1 MGTVFFKLVN
11 IIKGK
16 ERLWKCFRL
25 KKKRDMT
32 TNLRLDFV
40 LEEKNAMKDI
50 IGSTDKSEL
59 WIPKG
64 ISLVLEMHS

>member
-59 WIPKG
+59 WIHKG